1 MIPFGP
7 FAVMALLILPPGWLY
22 LKVAGWR
29 RPQGRG
35 AGLSEVIDLAGA
47 GTGALAAGIT
57 ISGLCSVWWS
67 PPLLDV
73 RDWLAAADRSRYV
86 HQHVP
91 EVLSSSAVAFLA
103 SITAAIVFALMF
115 TRRSRTGLQPP
126 ASLATHA
133 LGKLPKGRQPWV
145 CIERDDDTAIEGVL
159 LGYSYSTDRAGVDV
173 AVRSPIYVTPPGRPP
188 EGPNLDRVLVPG
200 KRIRTVSVHAVRP
213 TPAGARG
220 GGGGGGP
227 RCRRRRARLST
238 VRQAHRRPP
247 ADQPHPPGTT
257 WAPPLQTVRRR
268 HPAPVPGMHTGADPE
283 RPSRGPHHRLHPQD
297 AASPGTGSTTPSGR
311 TAHNTRSGGS
321 PRPNC
326 SFRRTQAVI

>member
-1 MIPFGP
+1 MQAPAGSGQDKNVIPFGP
-7 FAVMALLILPPGWLY
+7 FAVMALLTLPPGWLY

-200 KRIRTVSVHAVRP
+200 KRIRTVSVHAVPAHPGRRP
-213 TPAGARG
+213 RWW
-220 GGGGGGP
+220 
-227 RCRRRRARLST
+227 RRRRATLPAAPGEALYRAPSPPAPASGPAAPAGHNLGPAAPDRAAT
-238 VRQAHRRPP
+238 PPGTGPRHAHRR
-247 ADQPHPPGTT
+247 
-257 WAPPLQTVRRR
+257 
-268 HPAPVPGMHTGADPE
+268 
-283 RPSRGPHHRLHPQD
+283 RP
-297 AASPGTGSTTPSGR
+297 
-311 TAHNTRSGGS
+311 
-321 PRPNC
+321 
-326 SFRRTQAVI
+326 